1 MKKLSV
7 VVLCLVVLSLIA
19 SPAFSAKQTPK
30 APAKVTL
37 KSVLNKQLLVL
48 NKYEVAVNWWY
59 DPSEEGEMC
68 KRDEAGKVLK
78 NAISMINLGKIKEA
92 DKLLNQASVL
102 LDARDKSP
110 SLFPYKEST
119 PLLKPDLSKVH
130 KVTVADYQVFT
141 RYDAGLGDLSPSIW
155 GWGDDGNYY
164 LIMPLVN
171 YHNKGYVDGI
181 IYEIMST
188 ADPSKRYVVILDPKK
203 TIVTQNADSIT
214 WNCVDGDKSMI
225 TTVTNAPSGG
235 SICKVEGK
243 APGISFSFS
252 TTPAFSYWYN
262 QNVAAAVISPNS
274 TCAGFEQP
282 GPLNDATITLDGKT
296 VKIVKGGGA
305 VTEYFYFGLAP
316 NAPDPAETK
325 YNYRRDFSKYGNEW
339 YTSVH
344 TDQLDAH
351 FVIYGKFRDGAI
363 YYKGKYIVPTEFH
376 IVPGI
381 AGKTFMLTAKT
392 SQGNLILNF
401 DVKLH
406 DPVYNER
413 VAIVTGSFNGVPLT
427 NGGCWFEHCY
437 KAGPD
442 AVRMEEENPAALEQ
456 Q

>member
-1 MKKLSV
+1 MKKLAV
-7 VVLCLVVLSLIA
+7 LVVCCAVFAATL
-19 SPAFSAKQTPK
+19 AFTQAVEAAE
-30 APAKVTL
+30 APAKKISL
-37 KSVLNKQLLVL
+37 ASVLDKQLLVL

-59 DPSEEGEMC
+59 DPAEFGEMC
-68 KRDEAGKVLK
+68 KRNEAGEVLK
-78 NAISMINLGKIKEA
+78 KASDMINLGKLKEA
-92 DKLLNQASVL
+92 DKLLDKASVL

-110 SLFPYKEST
+110 SLFPYKESI
-119 PLLKPDLSKVH
+119 PLLKPDLSKVY
-130 KVTVADYQVFT
+130 KATVADYQVFE
-141 RYDAGLGDLSPSIW
+141 RFGAGLGDLSPSIW

-203 TIVTQNADSIT
+203 TIVTKNADSII

-225 TTVTNAPSGG
+225 TTVTNAPGGG

-252 TTPAFSYWYN
+252 TTPAFSFWYN

-363 YYKGKYIVPTEFH
+363 YYNGKYIVPTEFH
-376 IVPGI
+376 IIPGI
-381 AGKTFMLTAKT
+381 ANKTFMLTAKT
-392 SQGNLILNF
+392 SEGDLVLNF
-401 DVKLH
+401 NVKLH
-406 DPVYNER
+406 DPIYNER

-442 AVRMEEENPAALEQ
+442 AVKMEEENPAALMQ
-456 Q
+456 